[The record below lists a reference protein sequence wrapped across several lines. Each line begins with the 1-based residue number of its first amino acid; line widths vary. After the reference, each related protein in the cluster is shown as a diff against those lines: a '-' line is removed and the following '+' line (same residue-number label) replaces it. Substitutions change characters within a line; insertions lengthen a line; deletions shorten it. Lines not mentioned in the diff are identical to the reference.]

1 MATKR
6 QPLWKWA
13 PLAGKWS
20 FDRRSAKY
28 LGPEEQRDPFGLALA
43 PDRLRQGVLRV
54 AVRLDN
60 PAGGSGRLVL
70 GYDSSSGN
78 YFSVGIGG
86 YGRAYVVDEFVT
98 GRGWGG
104 LALQGSV
111 GNIRAKGD
119 IKLRID
125 LRGQRVRLTV
135 DGVTVIEQ
143 NLPHPLLGDQVGVF
157 AWGPSPV
164 AFSGF
169 ATASSSPRA
178 FVIMQFTEPFNSFFR
193 HVIQP
198 VAKRLGLEAYRA
210 SDVYKPGIILE
221 DILRDILESEV
232 IIAEITTG
240 NPNVFYELG
249 YAHALRKQTILLAD
263 RLATAELPFDIRGY
277 RVIFYENTIKG
288 KPEVEKELEEHLR
301 NIMTS
306 FE

>member
-1 MATKR
+1 MATKK
-6 QPLWKWA
+6 QSVPKWA

-20 FDRRSAKY
+20 FEGRTATY
-28 LGPEEQRDPFGLALA
+28 LAPEEKQVPFGLAVSA
-43 PDRLRQGVLRV
+43 DRLRQGTLEVN
-54 AVRLDN
+54 VRLEK
-60 PAGGSGRLVL
+60 PVEGSGRLVF

-86 YGRAYVVDEFVT
+86 YGRAYVLDEFVR

-104 LALQGSV
+104 LTLEGSISNVRANANIALRV
-111 GNIRAKGD
+111 
-119 IKLRID
+119 D

-135 DGVTVIEQ
+135 DDVTVIEH

-157 AWGPSPV
+157 AWGPAPV
-164 AFSGF
+164 TFSDFTSAG
-169 ATASSSPRA
+169 TVPRA

-198 VAKRLGLEAYRA
+198 VAERVGLEAFRA

-232 IIAEITTG
+232 IIAEITSG

-263 RLATAELPFDIRGY
+263 RATAQLPFDIRGY

-288 KPEVEKELEEHLR
+288 KPDVETELEEHLK
-301 NIMTS
+301 NIMTG
-306 FE
+306 FQ